1 MCGVVVVSL
10 FVLFS
15 FLFPCLFSLCS
26 FLCVVL
32 VAPHRSLPTTILMNI
47 PAASVNVAVNESC
60 RRVLNPSGNY
70 DMKTYMISG
79 TIAGGVAG
87 AVTNPLD
94 VIKTRLQT
102 QTIGCNQNGCGV
114 VFTGGV
120 ETATEAAAATAAASS
135 TSSTKK
141 TIMLSKNF
149 VHTSTTTTKGAS
161 RAKVP
166 ATVRRELSRE
176 ASLVG
181 KTDVDVMVESCARRY
196 NGFWSAAKLIFQEEG
211 SRGFTRGTLSRA
223 LTHAPAAALSW
234 TTYEYGKS
242 FLQEWDRKQ
251 NQYR

>member
-1 MCGVVVVSL
+1 
-10 FVLFS
+10 
-15 FLFPCLFSLCS
+15 
-26 FLCVVL
+26 
-32 VAPHRSLPTTILMNI
+32 MNI

-120 ETATEAAAATAAASS
+120 ETTTDAATS
-135 TSSTKK
+135 TSSTATAVSNKK
-141 TIMLSKNF
+141 PIMLSKNF

-176 ASLVG
+176 ASMVG

-211 SRGFTRGTLSRA
+211 TRGFTRGTLSRA

-251 NQYR
+251 NQ